1 MHIGFGPWDVAV
13 DGLGVAGV
21 GLGPCGLGGG
31 GATYSRGAGI
41 NKLLGKP

>member
-31 GATYSRGAGI
+31 AMDSGFRVYRV
-41 NKLLGKP
+41 